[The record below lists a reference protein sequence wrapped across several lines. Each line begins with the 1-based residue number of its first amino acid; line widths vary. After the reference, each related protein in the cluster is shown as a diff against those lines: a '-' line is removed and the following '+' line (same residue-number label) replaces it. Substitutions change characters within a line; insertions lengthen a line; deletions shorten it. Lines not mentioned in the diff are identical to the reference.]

1 MIQKV
6 EANGINVNYRF
17 DGPASAP
24 IVMLSNSLMSNH
36 TMWDPQIAVLAR
48 SFRVLR
54 YDTRGHGDTDS
65 PQGPYSIK
73 LLAEDAI
80 ALLDTLGIN
89 KVHFAGLSMGGM
101 IAQYL
106 GANYP
111 NRIHSLLLCDTASE
125 MPTLEMWN
133 DRISLAQN
141 DGITALLDGTLQRW
155 FTAPFLKNNKVAVEK
170 VAQMIRTT
178 DTGGYIGCA
187 SAVRDMSQTSILSK
201 IIAPTVIIVG
211 EDDPACTVA
220 QSKVLE
226 EHINGSE
233 LVVLKN
239 AAHLSNIEQTNNFND
254 AMMGFLN
261 KLQSS

>member
-1 MIQKV
+1 MNQKI
-6 EANGINVNYRF
+6 EANGINVTYRF
-17 DGPASAP
+17 DGPADAP

-36 TMWDPQIAVLAR
+36 TMWDPQMAVLTE

-54 YDTRGHGDTDS
+54 YDTRGHGDTDA

-80 ALLDTLGIN
+80 ALLDTLGID

-101 IAQYL
+101 IAQYM

-111 NRIHSLLLCDTASE
+111 DRIHSLLLCDTASE

-133 DRISLAQN
+133 DRISNAQN
-141 DGITALLDGTLQRW
+141 GGITALLDGTLQRW
-155 FTAPFLKNNKVAVEK
+155 FTAPFLKNDKAAVEK

-201 IIAPTVIIVG
+201 ITAPTIVIVG

-226 EHINGSE
+226 EHIVGAE

-239 AAHLSNIEQTNNFND
+239 AAHLSNIEQTDKFND
-254 AMMGFLN
+254 AMMGFLK
-261 KLQSS
+261 KL